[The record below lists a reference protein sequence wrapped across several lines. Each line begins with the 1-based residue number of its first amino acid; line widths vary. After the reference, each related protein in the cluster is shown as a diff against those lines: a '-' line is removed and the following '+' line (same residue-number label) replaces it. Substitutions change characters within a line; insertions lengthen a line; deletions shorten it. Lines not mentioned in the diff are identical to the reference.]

1 MKLNLPLLVENT
13 EFPWYLIALFVATG
27 ILMIATVVV
36 LIIFLKKKK
45 AVKVDD
51 SLWIDNLGGKDNIES
66 VSQVGS
72 RINLVLK
79 DKEIIN
85 KDNLKEL
92 GVKSVL
98 VMSNKVTLVIENNAE
113 DIARAINDGL
123 NN

>member
-13 EFPWYLIALFVATG
+13 EFPWFLIALFVATG
-27 ILMIATVVV
+27 VLMIATVVV

-45 AVKVDD
+45 VVKVDN

-66 VSQVGS
+66 VNQVGS

-79 DKEIIN
+79 DKEAIN

-113 DIARAINDGL
+113 DIAKAINDGL

>member
-13 EFPWYLIALFVATG
+13 QLPWYLIVLFVATG

-36 LIIFLKKKK
+36 IIIFLKKKK
-45 AVKVDD
+45 VVKVDN

-66 VSQVGS
+66 ISQVGS

-79 DKEIIN
+79 DKEAIN

-113 DIARAINDGL
+113 DIAKAIEEAL

>member
-13 EFPWYLIALFVATG
+13 EFPWYLIVLFVATG

-45 AVKVDD
+45 TVKVDD

-113 DIARAINDGL
+113 DIAKAINDGL

>member
-1 MKLNLPLLVENT
+1 MKLDLPLLVENT
-13 EFPWYLIALFVATG
+13 QFPGWLIALFVVTG
-27 ILMIATVVV
+27 VLMIATAVV

-45 AVKVDD
+45 VVKVDN

-66 VSQVGS
+66 VNQVGS

-79 DKEIIN
+79 DKEAIN

-113 DIARAINDGL
+113 DIAKAINDGL

>member
-36 LIIFLKKKK
+36 IIIFLKKKK
-45 AVKVDD
+45 IVKVDN
-51 SLWIDNLGGKDNIES
+51 SLWIDNLGGKDNIEN
-66 VSQVGS
+66 VNQVGS

-79 DKEIIN
+79 DKEMIN

-98 VMSNKVTLVIENNAE
+98 VMSNKVTLVIESNAE
-113 DIARAINDGL
+113 DIAKAIEEALKN
-123 NN
+123 

>member
-1 MKLNLPLLVENT
+1 MKLDLPLLVENT

-27 ILMIATVVV
+27 ILMIATVVAI
-36 LIIFLKKKK
+36 IIFLKKKK
-45 AVKVDD
+45 AVKVDN

-66 VSQVGS
+66 VNQVGS

-79 DKEIIN
+79 DKEMIN

-113 DIARAINDGL
+113 DIAKAIEEAL
-123 NN
+123 NS

>member
-1 MKLNLPLLVENT
+1 MKLDLPLLVENT

-27 ILMIATVVV
+27 ILMIATVAVI
-36 LIIFLKKKK
+36 IIFLKKKK
-45 AVKVDD
+45 VVKVDN
-51 SLWIDNLGGKDNIES
+51 SLWIDNLGGKENIES
-66 VSQVGS
+66 VAQVGS

-79 DKEIIN
+79 DKEKIN

-113 DIARAINDGL
+113 DIAKAINDGL

>member
-45 AVKVDD
+45 VVKVDN

-113 DIARAINDGL
+113 DIAKAINDGL

>member
-1 MKLNLPLLVENT
+1 MKLDLPLLVENT
-13 EFPWYLIALFVATG
+13 EFPWFLIALFVATG

-45 AVKVDD
+45 VVKVDN

-66 VSQVGS
+66 INQVGS

-79 DKEIIN
+79 DKEMIN

-113 DIARAINDGL
+113 DIARAINEAL

>member
-1 MKLNLPLLVENT
+1 MKLDLPLLVENT
-13 EFPWYLIALFVATG
+13 EFPWFLISLFVATG
-27 ILMIATVVV
+27 VLMIATVVV

-45 AVKVDD
+45 VVKVDN
-51 SLWIDNLGGKDNIES
+51 SLWIENLGGKENIES
-66 VSQVGS
+66 VNQVGS

-79 DKEIIN
+79 DKEAIN

-113 DIARAINDGL
+113 DIAKAINDGL

>member
-1 MKLNLPLLVENT
+1 MKMHLPLLENT
-13 EFPWYLIALFVATG
+13 QFPPLLIVSFVVSGLFLIAF
-27 ILMIATVVV
+27 IVV

-45 AVKVDD
+45 VVKVDN
-51 SLWIDNLGGKDNIES
+51 SLWIDNLGGRENIAS
-66 VSQVGS
+66 VTQVGS

-79 DKEIIN
+79 DKELIN

-98 VMSNKVTLVIENNAE
+98 VMSNKVTLVVENNAE
-113 DIARAINDGL
+113 NIAKAINEAL

>member
-1 MKLNLPLLVENT
+1 MKLSLPLLVDNT
-13 EFPWYLIALFVATG
+13 QFPGWLIALFIVTG
-27 ILMIATVVV
+27 VLIIATVIVV
-36 LIIFLKKKK
+36 IIFLKKKK
-45 AVKVDD
+45 VVKVDD
-51 SLWIDNLGGKDNIES
+51 SLWIDNLGGRENITS
-66 VSQVGS
+66 VTQVGS

-98 VMSNKVTLVIENNAE
+98 VMSNKVTLVVENNAE
-113 DIARAINDGL
+113 DIAKAINEAL

>member
-1 MKLNLPLLVENT
+1 MEMHLPLLTDNPQL
-13 EFPWYLIALFVATG
+13 PWYLIVLFVVTG
-27 ILMIATVVV
+27 VLLVATVVV
-36 LIIFLKKKK
+36 VIIFLKKRKT
-45 AVKVDD
+45 ATIDN
-51 SLWIDNLGGKDNIES
+51 SLWIENLGGKENIES
-66 VSQVGS
+66 VNQVGS

-98 VMSNKVTLVIENNAE
+98 VMSNKVTLVVDADAE
-113 DIARAINDGL
+113 DIAKAINAGL

>member
-1 MKLNLPLLVENT
+1 MKLDLPLLVENT
-13 EFPWYLIALFVATG
+13 QFPGWLIALFVVTG
-27 ILMIATVVV
+27 VLMIATVVV
-36 LIIFLKKKK
+36 IIIFLKKKK
-45 AVKVDD
+45 VVKVDN
-51 SLWIDNLGGKDNIES
+51 SLWIENLGGKENIES
-66 VSQVGS
+66 VNQVGS

-79 DKEIIN
+79 DKEMIN

-113 DIARAINDGL
+113 DIAKAINDGL

>member
-1 MKLNLPLLVENT
+1 MKLDLPLLVENT
-13 EFPWYLIALFVATG
+13 EFPWFLIALFVATG
-27 ILMIATVVV
+27 VLMIATVVV

-45 AVKVDD
+45 VVKVDN
-51 SLWIDNLGGKDNIES
+51 SLWIDNLGGKENIES
-66 VSQVGS
+66 VNQVGS

-79 DKEIIN
+79 DKEMIN

-113 DIARAINDGL
+113 DIAKAINDGL

>member
-1 MKLNLPLLVENT
+1 MKLDLPLLVENT
-13 EFPWYLIALFVATG
+13 EFPWFLIALFVATG
-27 ILMIATVVV
+27 VLMIATVVV

-45 AVKVDD
+45 VVKVDN
-51 SLWIDNLGGKDNIES
+51 SLWIENLGGKENIES
-66 VSQVGS
+66 VNQVGS

-79 DKEIIN
+79 DKEAIN

>member
-1 MKLNLPLLVENT
+1 M
-13 EFPWYLIALFVATG
+13 
-27 ILMIATVVV
+27 
-36 LIIFLKKKK
+36 
-45 AVKVDD
+45 KVDN
-51 SLWIDNLGGKDNIES
+51 SLWIENLGGKENIES
-66 VSQVGS
+66 VNQVGS

-79 DKEIIN
+79 DKEMIN

-113 DIARAINDGL
+113 DIAKAINEAL

>member
-1 MKLNLPLLVENT
+1 MKLDLPLLVENT
-13 EFPWYLIALFVATG
+13 EFPWFLIALFVATG
-27 ILMIATVVV
+27 VLMIATVVV

-45 AVKVDD
+45 VVKVDN
-51 SLWIDNLGGKDNIES
+51 SLWIDNLGGKENIES
-66 VSQVGS
+66 VNQVGS

-79 DKEIIN
+79 DKEAIN

-113 DIARAINDGL
+113 DIAKAINEAL

>member
-13 EFPWYLIALFVATG
+13 QLPWYLIALFVATG

-36 LIIFLKKKK
+36 IIIFLKKKK
-45 AVKVDD
+45 VVKVDN
-51 SLWIDNLGGKDNIES
+51 SLWIDNLGGKENIES
-66 VSQVGS
+66 VAQVGS
-72 RINLVLK
+72 RINLALK
-79 DKEIIN
+79 DKEKIN

>member
-1 MKLNLPLLVENT
+1 MKLDLPLLVEST

-45 AVKVDD
+45 VVKVDN
-51 SLWIDNLGGKDNIES
+51 SLWIENLGGKDNIES
-66 VSQVGS
+66 VNQVGS

-79 DKEIIN
+79 DKEAIN

-113 DIARAINDGL
+113 DIAKAINDGL

>member
-1 MKLNLPLLVENT
+1 MKLSLPLLVDNT
-13 EFPWYLIALFVATG
+13 QFPGWLIALFIVTG
-27 ILMIATVVV
+27 VLIIATVIVV
-36 LIIFLKKKK
+36 IIFLKKKK
-45 AVKVDD
+45 VVKVDD
-51 SLWIDNLGGKDNIES
+51 SLWIDNLGGRENVTS
-66 VSQVGS
+66 VTQVGS

-98 VMSNKVTLVIENNAE
+98 VMSNKVTLVVENNAE
-113 DIARAINDGL
+113 DIAKAINEAL

>member
-1 MKLNLPLLVENT
+1 MKMHLPLLENT
-13 EFPWYLIALFVATG
+13 QFPPLLIVAFVVSGLLLIAF
-27 ILMIATVVV
+27 IVV

-45 AVKVDD
+45 VVKVDN
-51 SLWIDNLGGKDNIES
+51 SLWIDNLGGRENIAS
-66 VSQVGS
+66 VTQVGS

-79 DKEIIN
+79 DKETIN

-113 DIARAINDGL
+113 DIAKAINDGL

>member
-1 MKLNLPLLVENT
+1 MKLSLPLLVDNT
-13 EFPWYLIALFVATG
+13 QFPGLLIALFIVTG
-27 ILMIATVVV
+27 VLIIATVIV
-36 LIIFLKKKK
+36 LIIFLKKRKV
-45 AVKVDD
+45 VKVDD
-51 SLWIDNLGGKDNIES
+51 SLWIDNLGGRENING
-66 VSQVGS
+66 VTQVGS

-98 VMSNKVTLVIENNAE
+98 VMSNKVTLVVENNAE
-113 DIARAINDGL
+113 DIAKAINEAL

>member
-1 MKLNLPLLVENT
+1 MRLNLPLLVENT

-45 AVKVDD
+45 VVKVDN

-66 VSQVGS
+66 VNQVGS

-79 DKEIIN
+79 DKEAIN

-113 DIARAINDGL
+113 DIAKAINDGL

>member
-1 MKLNLPLLVENT
+1 MKLDLPLLVENT

-36 LIIFLKKKK
+36 IIIFLKKKK
-45 AVKVDD
+45 VVKVDN
-51 SLWIDNLGGKDNIES
+51 SLWIENLGGKENIES
-66 VSQVGS
+66 VNQVGS

-79 DKEIIN
+79 DKEAIN

-113 DIARAINDGL
+113 DIAKAINDGL

>member
-1 MKLNLPLLVENT
+1 MKLSLPLLVDN
-13 EFPWYLIALFVATG
+13 FQLPPWLIALFIVTG
-27 ILMIATVVV
+27 VLIIATVIV
-36 LIIFLKKKK
+36 LIIFLKKRKV
-45 AVKVDD
+45 VKVDD
-51 SLWIDNLGGKDNIES
+51 SLWIDNLGGRENING
-66 VSQVGS
+66 VTQVGS

-98 VMSNKVTLVIENNAE
+98 VMSNKVTLVVENNAE
-113 DIARAINDGL
+113 DIAKAINEAL